1 MHSFSVLVGVAL
13 SDALV
18 AAPPP
23 SSAAAASDA
32 AASFA
37 QEEAVGRAAAEPA
50 LVARNRLRGQGR
62 GGARLFTK
70 DGQVACQGGFGD
82 AGGEGNLCVW
92 PGSHLRMRGLMRW
105 PDGRVQR
112 RRALEED
119 RGEGYDDAD
128 GPLPDLGPAT
138 HLQLR
143 AGDVVLAHHLLA
155 HCGGPNL
162 GAEIR
167 YMLYFRVRHADWASM
182 VERRDLA
189 NDLWCDLPGVKPV
202 LELP

>member
-70 DGQVACQGGFGD
+70 DGQVACQGGLGDAGGEGSQGGFGD
-82 AGGEGNLCVW
+82 AGGEDNLCVW

-143 AGDVVLAHHLLA
+143 CVGELNLLSDQ
-155 HCGGPNL
+155 CGTL
-162 GAEIR
+162 
-167 YMLYFRVRHADWASM
+167 RVC
-182 VERRDLA
+182 V
-189 NDLWCDLPGVKPV
+189 CV
-202 LELP
+202 